1 MAIFQGSLQ
10 VGLGLLTLA
19 FIADGLMLLTIA
31 ATFFA
36 GGGAYV
42 CTNMTGTMS
51 ERIPKAGS
59 LGITL
64 LIGFGFGAAG
74 FSNAIM
80 GSIADQYLPDALD
93 EQVTDQVL
101 ESVQQRFPGYLAEA
115 NEVSGDLNRLAELGC

>member
-1 MAIFQGSLQ
+1 MI
-10 VGLGLLTLA
+10 LL
-19 FIADGLMLLTIA
+19 MIA

-36 GGGAYV
+36 GGV
-42 CTNMTGTMS
+42 SFFFPNMTGLMS
-51 ERIPKAGS
+51 ERFPKAGS

-93 EQVTDQVL
+93 EQVTVQVL

-115 NEVSGDLNRLAELGC
+115 NEVSGDLNRLGEVGCRAEEGDNVRYQA